1 MCGITGFSSNKITS
15 ITISDFYKSVDK
27 FSHRGPD
34 SEGYFFTD
42 LENNSYLTN
51 LQDEINKNKK
61 INFALGFKRLSIMD
75 LKNGT
80 QPYVSPDGRYVSIF
94 NGEIYNFKEL
104 KKDLNFWNFKT
115 QSDGEIIIPMFI
127 KYGLEFPK
135 YLNGIFAIAIYD
147 TFKNCL
153 TLIRD
158 HVGVK
163 PIYYYENSKIFAFSS
178 EIKTLFTLPGIDKEL
193 NRNAIYD
200 YLTFQNL
207 LDNKSMF
214 KNIQLVEKGSI
225 LQLQNGTKSSKI
237 FWSYDDKN
245 LTNVYNK
252 EELYNFVDK
261 AISLQLMSDVKVGT
275 YLSSGLDTSIIT
287 TLSSKKNKEVTAITC
302 GFDMEDSDPLFGV
315 DERSLARRTAENL
328 NIKHN
333 VYNIFNNSLANTIYQ
348 TIYHLDEPRMGY
360 SYQNLLISNATSQH
374 FKVVLSG
381 VGSDEL
387 FGGYPWRYNFLK
399 DNKLDIE
406 SHFLYWNR
414 VINKNEATKAFI
426 QNKYFQESFNPY
438 EAYLHALKVSEQSND
453 LSTIFAFE
461 FNTFL
466 QGLLIAE
473 DKLSMANSLESRVPF
488 LDINLV
494 NYVIGIDPNKKFN
507 EKLGKLLLRYSFKDK
522 LNNEIFTYPKVGF
535 VPPIQHWRNHDNAEF
550 ISKILN
556 RKDIEK
562 FEIFSFDYIKNLLES
577 FNSGKDVFA
586 RQLWSIIC
594 IQVWLD
600 IFFGDTLE
608 SQKVKDV
615 DYTKYY
621 KKE

>member
-1 MCGITGFSSNKITS
+1 M
-15 ITISDFYKSVDK
+15 
-27 FSHRGPD
+27 
-34 SEGYFFTD
+34 D
-42 LENNSYLTN
+42 LENGN
-51 LQDEINKNKK
+51 
-61 INFALGFKRLSIMD
+61 
-75 LKNGT
+75 
-80 QPYVSPDGRYVSIF
+80 QPFVSPDGRYVSIF
-94 NGEIYNFKEL
+94 NGEIYNFQEL
-104 KKDLNFWNFKT
+104 KKDLSFWNFKT
-115 QSDGEIIIPMFI
+115 ESDGEIIIPMFM

-135 YLNGIFAIAIYD
+135 HLNGIFAIAIYD
-147 TFKNCL
+147 TLKNCL
-153 TLIRD
+153 TLTRD

-163 PIYYYENSKIFAFSS
+163 PIYYYEDSKIFAFSS
-178 EIKTLFTLPGIDKEL
+178 EIKTLFTLPGINIKL
-193 NRNAIYD
+193 NRSAIYD

-214 KNIQLVEKGSI
+214 KDIQLLEKGSI
-225 LQLQNGTKSSKI
+225 LQLKNGIKSSKI
-237 FWSYDDKN
+237 YWKYDDKN

-252 EELYNFVDK
+252 EELYNLVDQ

-287 TLSSKKNKEVTAITC
+287 TLSSMKNRDVTAITC

-315 DERSLARRTAENL
+315 DERSLARKTAESL
-328 NIKHN
+328 NINHN

-360 SYQNLLISNATSQH
+360 SYQNLLISNATSQQ

-399 DNKLDIE
+399 DNELDTE

-414 VINKNEATKAFI
+414 VVHKNKANKAFI
-426 QNKYFQESFNPY
+426 QNKYFQENFYPY
-438 EAYLHALKVSEQSND
+438 ETYLEALKVSKQSTG

-507 EKLGKLLLRYSFKDK
+507 EKLGKLLLRNSFKHK

-535 VPPIQHWRNHDNAEF
+535 VPPIQHWRNHDNTEF

-556 RKDIEK
+556 KKNIEK
-562 FEIFSFDYIKNLLES
+562 FEIFNFDYINTLLES
-577 FNSGKDVFA
+577 FNSGKDSLA

-600 IFFGDTLE
+600 IFFGDALE
-608 SQKVKDV
+608 NQQINDF
-615 DYTKYY
+615 DYTRYY

>member
-1 MCGITGFSSNKITS
+1 MCGITGYSSNKISS

-42 LENNSYLTN
+42 LEKNSYLTN
-51 LQDEINKNKK
+51 LQEEINKDTK
-61 INFALGFKRLSIMD
+61 INLALGFKRLSIMD
-75 LKNGT
+75 LENGN
-80 QPYVSPDGRYVSIF
+80 QPFVSPDGRYVSIF
-94 NGEIYNFKEL
+94 NGEIYNFQEL
-104 KKDLNFWNFKT
+104 KKDLSFWNFKT
-115 QSDGEIIIPMFI
+115 ESDGEIIIPMFM

-135 YLNGIFAIAIYD
+135 HLNGIFAIAIYD
-147 TFKNCL
+147 TLKNCL
-153 TLIRD
+153 TLTRD

-163 PIYYYENSKIFAFSS
+163 PIYYYEDSKIFAFSS
-178 EIKTLFTLPGIDKEL
+178 EIKTLFTLPGINIKL
-193 NRNAIYD
+193 NRSAIYD

-214 KNIQLVEKGSI
+214 KDIQLLEKGSI
-225 LQLQNGTKSSKI
+225 LQLKNGIKSSKI
-237 FWSYDDKN
+237 YWKYDDKN

-252 EELYNFVDK
+252 EELYNLVDQ

-287 TLSSKKNKEVTAITC
+287 TLSSMKNRDVTAITC

-315 DERSLARRTAENL
+315 DERSLARKTAESL
-328 NIKHN
+328 NINHN

-360 SYQNLLISNATSQH
+360 SYQNLLISNATSQQ

-399 DNKLDIE
+399 DNELDTE

-414 VINKNEATKAFI
+414 VVHKNKANKAFI
-426 QNKYFQESFNPY
+426 QNKYFQENFYPY
-438 EAYLHALKVSEQSND
+438 ETYLEALKVSKQSTG

-507 EKLGKLLLRYSFKDK
+507 EKLGKLLLRNSFKHK

-535 VPPIQHWRNHDNAEF
+535 VPPIQHWRNHDNTEF

-556 RKDIEK
+556 KKNIEK
-562 FEIFSFDYIKNLLES
+562 FEIFNFDYINTLLES
-577 FNSGKDVFA
+577 FNSGKDSLA

-600 IFFGDTLE
+600 IFFGDALE
-608 SQKVKDV
+608 NQQINDF
-615 DYTKYY
+615 DYTRYY